1 MEKRGNMRQK
11 SDSRR
16 QCILEAATSLFREVG
31 FGRASMAQISARVG
45 GSKATLYSYFSSKE
59 ELFATAMIDAM
70 QEQGNAMI
78 DQLDPGEPDV
88 RKVLLRFGE
97 AYLNLITSSQAM
109 SIVRTA
115 IAESAHGSNLGATL
129 YRLGPKQGWCDISAY
144 IAEAME
150 RGNLPKG
157 DPHMVA
163 MHLKGLLEGGI
174 LVPMLFGAEL
184 ELDKKSAVQG
194 AVDAFMRAYG

>member
-1 MEKRGNMRQK
+1 MRQK

-78 DQLDPGEPDV
+78 DQLDPDETDI

-97 AYLNLITSSQAM
+97 AYLNLITSPQAM

-115 IAESAHGSNLGATL
+115 IAESANGSSLGTTL
-129 YRLGPKQGWCDISAY
+129 YRLGPKQGWCDIAKY
-144 IAEAME
+144 IGAAME
-150 RGNLPKG
+150 RGNLSKG
-157 DPHMVA
+157 DPHTVA

-174 LVPMLFGAEL
+174 LVPMLFGAEP
-184 ELDKKSAVQG
+184 ELDTKTMVPA
-194 AVDAFMRAYG
+194 AVDAFLRAYG

>member
-1 MEKRGNMRQK
+1 MRQK

-59 ELFATAMIDAM
+59 ELFATAMIDSM
-70 QEQGNAMI
+70 QEQGHAMI
-78 DQLDPGEPDV
+78 DQLDPEETDV
-88 RKVLLRFGE
+88 RKVLMRFGE
-97 AYLNLITSSQAM
+97 AYVSLITSCQAM

-115 IAESAHGSNLGATL
+115 IAESANGSNLGATL
-129 YRLGPKQGWCDISAY
+129 YRLGPKQGWCDIATY
-144 IAEAME
+144 IAAAME
-150 RGNLPKG
+150 RGNLSKG
-157 DPHMVA
+157 DPHKVA

-174 LVPMLFGAEL
+174 LVPMLFGVEP
-184 ELDKKSAVQG
+184 ELDTKTMVAD
-194 AVDAFMRAYG
+194 AVDAFLRAYG